1 MRISSTHNEAKAS
14 PHASNPGIPSAAT
27 SSATTG
33 NRTDLSPARQ
43 VPGTAK
49 DFRRIPKAQP
59 GRATEPEPVSTE
71 RKCILIVDDD
81 AMIRESLAV
90 VLQTENYDVR
100 LADNGRAA
108 IRTFLDGPPDLILL
122 DLNMPDTDGW
132 KAFEVMARL
141 APYVPVIVITARP
154 FQARR
159 AAEAGIDMLLEKP
172 LEIPV
177 LLETIRNLLAEPEQS
192 RLGKVLR
199 VWHTKNLSGNDE

>member
-1 MRISSTHNEAKAS
+1 
-14 PHASNPGIPSAAT
+14 
-27 SSATTG
+27 
-33 NRTDLSPARQ
+33 
-43 VPGTAK
+43 
-49 DFRRIPKAQP
+49 
-59 GRATEPEPVSTE
+59 
-71 RKCILIVDDD
+71 
-81 AMIRESLAV
+81 MIRESLAV

-108 IRTFLDGPPDLILL
+108 IRTFLEGPPDLILL

-177 LLETIRNLLAEPEQS
+177 LLETIRNLLAQPEQS

-199 VWHTKNLSGNDE
+199 VWHTKDLSGHDE